1 MGRQVTMLKDELD
14 ACKEDLRRLT
24 THEAMHRDT
33 IVSLQRGSSQSE
45 QVRPTHACLVSH
57 GTVLLVSRVSWDC
70 LARVSCLMG
79 LSCSCLVSHGTVLLV
94 SRVSC
99 LVWAQLLVTR
109 GAPARTR

>member
-57 GTVLLVSRVSWDC
+57 GTVLLVSRVS
-70 LARVSCLMG
+70 
-79 LSCSCLVSHGTVLLV
+79 
-94 SRVSC
+94 C